1 MMGDITDPHPTVL
14 GLLCLGLSPA
24 DNIPGAYVQFLRLAG
39 KDLDSAVLDQAEI
52 HGHVADLIRPN
63 RGEVRS
69 TQSDVRRFHKPS
81 DGAALAALSE
91 SGF

>member
-52 HGHVADLIRPN
+52 HGHVA
-63 RGEVRS
+63 
-69 TQSDVRRFHKPS
+69 T
-81 DGAALAALSE
+81 
-91 SGF
+91 